1 MVNDRFKYF
10 GERLSSHMPANI
22 FLATILLLT
31 VACSTNRTIV
41 RSADK
46 NLYKD
51 SILKHALV
59 GVSVFDPSANK
70 TLFEKNGSTYF
81 VPASNIKIVSCYTA
95 MKYLGDSLPGIKY
108 AVTDKGVL
116 LIPTGDPSLLHAD
129 YAKHPV
135 LDFLQKENRSLFI
148 TDAVWRSEA
157 LGSGWSWDDFNEDYL
172 VERSPMPVYGNYIKW
187 VQEREEPK
195 GYDSTQ
201 PDVSTT
207 IYSIPEVE
215 WKVRFDPNDKAKNF
229 YVQRN
234 REDNI
239 FTITEG
245 KEKKVTQDVPYVTFG
260 IRSGLE
266 LLKEAAGKEISI
278 WNPTKTDLGAVKT
291 IYSQPTD
298 SLLRPMMHRSDNFF
312 AEQVLMM
319 VSQQVLGYQLDSKLI
334 DTLLRSTLNGFP
346 QAPRWAD
353 GSGLSRYNLFT
364 PQDFI
369 YILDRMRTEYG
380 MDRIKGIFPAGG
392 RGTLSRYFK
401 GDSVYLYAKTGT
413 LSGVVCLSGFLQAQ
427 SGKWLIFSVLVN
439 NHRGS
444 ATAIRR
450 KVELFLNDIR
460 NKY

>member
-1 MVNDRFKYF
+1 MTNTNTPVFFARCQTQ
-10 GERLSSHMPANI
+10 
-22 FLATILLLT
+22 LAFLLLF
-31 VACSTNRTIV
+31 VFFASCATNRSIV
-41 RSADK
+41 RSADN

-51 SILKHALV
+51 SVLKHALV
-59 GVSVFDPSANK
+59 GVSVFDPATQK
-70 TLFEKNGSTYF
+70 TLFERNGATYF
-81 VPASNIKIVSCYTA
+81 IPASNIKIVSCYTA

-116 LIPTGDPSLLHAD
+116 LVPTGDPSLLHTD
-129 YAKHPV
+129 FEKHPV
-135 LDFLQKENRSLFI
+135 LEFLQKEQRDLFI
-148 TDAVWRSEA
+148 TDAVWKSEA
-157 LGSGWSWDDFNEDYL
+157 WGSGWSWDDYNEDYL
-172 VERSPMPVYGNYIKW
+172 VERSALPVYGNIIKW
-187 VQEREEPK
+187 VQERQEPK

-215 WKVRFDPNDKAKNF
+215 WKVRFDPTDNAKNF

-234 REDNI
+234 KEDNI

-245 KEKKVTQDVPYVTFG
+245 KEKKATQDVPYVTFG
-260 IRSGLE
+260 IKSGLE
-266 LLKEAAGKEISI
+266 LLKEAAGKEITI
-278 WNPTKTDLGAVKT
+278 WNPGKPVAGALQT

-298 SLLRPMMHRSDNFF
+298 SLLKPMMHRSDNFY

-319 VSQQVLGYQLDSKLI
+319 VSQQLLGYQNDGKLT
-334 DTLLRSTLNGFP
+334 DTLLRSTLNGLP
-346 QAPRWAD
+346 HSPRWAD

-369 YILDRMRTEYG
+369 YILDKMRQEFG
-380 MDRIKGIFPAGG
+380 MERIKGIFPAGG

-413 LSGVVCLSGFLQAQ
+413 LSGVVCLSGFLQAR
-427 SGKWLIFSVLVN
+427 SGKWLVFSVLVN